1 MTEPDEALIWARE
14 RAKADWLESSDEVG
28 VLHTAAEDFPSG
40 DSDHFEDV
48 AWRAEAYRAGQAAS
62 AERIKALEGELAIW
76 NTEFPASRLRTIKE
90 KGEESIAT
98 KINAARLEGIRLGLE
113 AAAREADKGSDRLD
127 GEWREGCK
135 TDNHLAGR
143 SDGMDEAAE
152 LIRALDPAT
161 IAREVVLDKLASE
174 AQEQGMGY
182 DPNVRYGV
190 KVVRPRMFAALTAK
204 EADQ

>member
-62 AERIKALEGELAIW
+62 AERIKAL
-76 NTEFPASRLRTIKE
+76 KE
-90 KGEESIAT
+90 AMRDCLGWHDYADDLHKPVEVR
-98 KINAARLEGIRLGLE
+98 AAYMR
-113 AAAREADKGSDRLD
+113 ARK
-127 GEWREGCK
+127 
-135 TDNHLAGR
+135 
-143 SDGMDEAAE
+143 
-152 LIRALDPAT
+152 LI
-161 IAREVVLDKLASE
+161 
-174 AQEQGMGY
+174 
-182 DPNVRYGV
+182 
-190 KVVRPRMFAALTAK
+190 K